1 MSDDRIFNSDELYA
15 PINLRKDI
23 EADNIFFQRLLAHPS
38 IKVERFYPSPDSLFE
53 YIGSV
58 TIGGQSIPLTFDHKG
73 EGKGSNPS
81 ALKARINLD
90 DDTRTLIRQVI
101 IENAPAL
108 RGRATKKPVERQPGT
123 LQIRVT
129 PNRAGQTK
137 SSGESDRRQSLG
149 YLGEERFTKWWAEE
163 CPELPFVWLNE
174 GEQDAGLPYDV
185 LIAERLAVDVKA
197 TQIERAEIR
206 LSEAENVFRQKHLP
220 HHAIALVSFQDKRLR
235 RIDLY
240 LGEPLRKVTVEQFR
254 DAISQLEP
262 LEFQS
267 VTPQQPASDDKAGP
281 YLCLGTYVSSSQRL
295 TLASHTYVL
304 QDVENG
310 NETTGPFYLQG
321 HELVLQDTSGKQVE
335 LLVVGKGVLQSKDD
349 EFEILESEKA

>member
-129 PNRAGQTK
+129 PTVQG
-137 SSGESDRRQSLG
+137 RR
-149 YLGEERFTKWWAEE
+149 
-163 CPELPFVWLNE
+163 
-174 GEQDAGLPYDV
+174 
-185 LIAERLAVDVKA
+185 KA
-197 TQIERAEIR
+197 RVNLTA
-206 LSEAENVFRQKHLP
+206 
-220 HHAIALVSFQDKRLR
+220 
-235 RIDLY
+235 
-240 LGEPLRKVTVEQFR
+240 
-254 DAISQLEP
+254 
-262 LEFQS
+262 
-267 VTPQQPASDDKAGP
+267 DKAWAT
-281 YLCLGTYVSSSQRL
+281 LGKRDSQNGGLKNALNSPSFGSMR
-295 TLASHTYVL
+295 
-304 QDVENG
+304 ENR
-310 NETTGPFYLQG
+310 TRACRM
-321 HELVLQDTSGKQVE
+321 TS
-335 LLVVGKGVLQSKDD
+335 
-349 EFEILESEKA
+349 